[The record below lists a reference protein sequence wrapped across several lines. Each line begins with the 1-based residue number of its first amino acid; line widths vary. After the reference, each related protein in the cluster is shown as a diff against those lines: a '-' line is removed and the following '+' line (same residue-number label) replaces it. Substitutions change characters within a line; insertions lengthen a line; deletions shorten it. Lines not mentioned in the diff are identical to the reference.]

1 MKCHELDVIVEST
14 SAHHLIAKVE
24 DIFLAASDLNE
35 KKEND
40 EKFDHEMQTWYFY
53 LFITNCE

>member
-35 KKEND
+35 KKR
-40 EKFDHEMQTWYFY
+40 KR
-53 LFITNCE
+53 